1 LTDASVQ
8 PPAGNLAMRALYAG
22 LRRMQAPASLRRLP
36 FLSPPAREAMF
47 RAQLAAGERMKS
59 RLAMVLTLLGLAL
72 ALSACDKCGDF
83 EGIRV
88 PGQPHACK
96 NAGAR

>member
-1 LTDASVQ
+1 
-8 PPAGNLAMRALYAG
+8 
-22 LRRMQAPASLRRLP
+22 
-36 FLSPPAREAMF
+36 
-47 RAQLAAGERMKS
+47 MKS